1 MTDPDPSPPLLRS
14 LLFVP
19 GNRGR
24 MLDKALGLRPDAFVP
39 DMEDSVPAAEKAAAR
54 TRVAGSLESL
64 SATARRVIPRVNSLG
79 SGLIDE
85 DLAAVVGPHVWG
97 VSVGKVGS
105 AAEMLALDE
114 RLRRLEEAA
123 GVAAGSTRVVAW
135 LETAAGVA
143 FAPQIC
149 RASGRLAA
157 AAFGAEDLTNDMQM
171 PRGAPGKEGPALMH
185 ARSAVALAARA
196 GGVLALDTPF
206 FGFRDPDGLAAGCA
220 RARACGYSGKFAI
233 HPSQIETINGAF
245 SPGEREVEQ
254 ARREVA
260 AFEAAELEGRGST
273 SLDGQVI
280 DVPVVERARGL
291 LRRHEAALAA
301 EGG

>member
-1 MTDPDPSPPLLRS
+1 MTQAPPTPPLLRS

-24 MLDKALGLRPDAFVP
+24 MLDRALGLRPDALVP

-54 TRVAGSLESL
+54 ACVAGYLERL
-64 SATARRVIPRVNSLG
+64 AAAGRPVIPRVNSLG
-79 SGLIDE
+79 SGLIDD

-105 AAEMLALDE
+105 ADDLAGLDE

-123 GVAAGSTRVVAW
+123 GVAPGSVRVVAW

-149 RASGRLAA
+149 RGSARLAA
-157 AAFGAEDLTNDMQM
+157 AAFGAEDLTRDMEM
-171 PRGAPGKEGPALMH
+171 PRGVPGAEAPALEH

-196 GGVLALDTPF
+196 GGILALDTPF
-206 FGFRDPDGLAAGCA
+206 FAFRDPEGLARDCA
-220 RARACGYSGKFAI
+220 RGRAGGFSGKFAI
-233 HPSQIETINGAF
+233 HPAQIDVINAAF
-245 SPGEREVEQ
+245 SPDERDVEQ

-260 AFEAAELEGRGST
+260 AFEAAEREGRGST

-280 DVPVVERARGL
+280 DVPVAERARRL